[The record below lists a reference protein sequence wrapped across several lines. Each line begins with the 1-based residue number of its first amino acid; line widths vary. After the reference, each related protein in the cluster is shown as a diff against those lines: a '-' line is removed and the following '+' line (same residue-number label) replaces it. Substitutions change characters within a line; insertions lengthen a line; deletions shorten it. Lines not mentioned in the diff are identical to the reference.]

1 MSFKSEAKIDLELL
15 ESGDLKVRFNS
26 ECLNDLTIKR
36 AGVPKEKIGAEAR
49 ELLAASLAECMCSTL
64 FFLLDW
70 AKVKFTGFRASAY
83 VATGKDEKGS
93 VHVDSINLAISLKIP
108 KDEETLEKFKRVES
122 LFKKGCL
129 MSRSLERGIRVGYS
143 ITI

>member
-15 ESGDLKVRFNS
+15 EGGDLKVRFNS
-26 ECLNDLTIKR
+26 ECLDDLTIRR
-36 AGVPKEKIGAEAR
+36 AGVPREKIGAEAR

-70 AKVKFTGFRASAY
+70 AKVKYTGFRASAH

-93 VHVDSINLAISLKIP
+93 VHVNSINLAINLKIP
-108 KDEETLEKFKRVES
+108 KDEETLKRFKRVES

-129 MSRSLERGIRVGYS
+129 ISRSLEKGIKIDYS
-143 ITI
+143 IKT

>member
-1 MSFKSEAKIDLELL
+1 MSFKSEVKIDVELL
-15 ESGDLKVRFNS
+15 EGGDLKVKFNS
-26 ECLNDLTIKR
+26 ECLDDLTIKR

-64 FFLLDW
+64 IFLLDW
-70 AKVKFTGFRASAY
+70 AKVKYTGFGASAH

-93 VHVDSINLAISLKIP
+93 IHVENINLAINLKIL
-108 KDEETLEKFKRVES
+108 KDEENLKKFKRAES

-129 MSRSLERGIRVGYS
+129 MSRSLQRGIKTGYS